1 MAASFLTILMSEML
15 KYEQKYLLGMMSF
28 LVWDQI
34 LEGFKAKVGNASSSP
49 KRRAGRRPG
58 RDYLAWWQNPPWA
71 EELCFLILP
80 QIAYSQG
87 HAALA
92 LGASVFSPVFYKD
105 GRTCPLCLSKLL
117 T

>member
-49 KRRAGRRPG
+49 KRGAGRRPG
-58 RDYLAWWQNPPWA
+58 RTTWR
-71 EELCFLILP
+71 
-80 QIAYSQG
+80 G
-87 HAALA
+87 
-92 LGASVFSPVFYKD
+92 
-105 GRTCPLCLSKLL
+105 GRTLPGPRSSASSFYLRSLTLRGTLL
-117 T
+117 